1 MALAAY
7 SPPSLAAPASSITHY
22 GVTWTFD
29 KAYEAGQFAT
39 GDWWVVGPVNVTAVT
54 PAPAAGRNGS
64 AVNPRGGRQGYDN
77 RGGEYDTTDN
87 VSFPRTLQADQ
98 SLVSSVSKPE
108 GVDVKNAGALRSQ
121 AVLTVVSGPLAE
133 STLRPAYAG
142 TYKRYFPASRVDW
155 TILPNLPA
163 PSSKPNGTN
172 LLRYSDRPHI
182 DHLSSWTIQNSCA
195 EENWLNGVGHPCY
208 GRDYADFIS
217 QAATYVMLDTP
228 ERNELALSLIQLGID
243 NYGVIKAG
251 GNFAPN
257 GGHHSGRKWPVVFA
271 ARLLNDCEMLRA
283 GSDFDD
289 DTFGED
295 GHTYYGANSTALF
308 GWDCGGGHGTYL
320 QNGCSGSGAKDCR
333 DPAGQVDACPDY
345 RNCCTSSVW
354 VGQMLA
360 ALMIGSKSIWN
371 HDPFFDY
378 VDRWMDGGVSGGGSA
393 AGAFVQQMWTLYRDA
408 LPSSPPLPAT
418 CGGTGTGGSGGAGGS
433 GGSSSAGTGGAAG
446 SGASGAS
453 GGDSGSGSGATGGGG
468 ASGSSGGTTTGSG
481 GLGGAGASDAGIAGS
496 NNGSARPSTGG
507 ESGCGCRVIASNAR
521 GGALLALL
529 GCLLAFRR
537 ILQRRRW
544 ARREFYLGTAGVD
557 SHPSS
562 TLT

>member
-1 MALAAY
+1 VAVLVALAAHS
-7 SPPSLAAPASSITHY
+7 SPLLAAPASSISQY
-22 GVTWTFD
+22 GITWTFD

-54 PAPAAGRNGS
+54 PAPATGRNGS
-64 AVNPRGGRQGYDN
+64 SVNPRGGRQGYDN
-77 RGGEYDTTDN
+77 RGGEFDTADN
-87 VSFPRTLQADQ
+87 VTFPRVLQADQ

-108 GVDVKNAGALRSQ
+108 GVDVKNAGAMKAQ
-121 AVLTVVSGPLAE
+121 AVLTVVSAPPAE

-142 TYKRYFPASRVDW
+142 TYKRYFAASRVDW
-155 TILPNLPA
+155 AILPKLPA
-163 PSSKPNGTN
+163 PSSKPNGAN
-172 LLRYSDRPHI
+172 LLRYADRPHI

-195 EENWLNGVGHPCY
+195 EENWINGVGHPCY

-217 QAATYVMLDTP
+217 QAAAYVMLDTP

-271 ARLLNDCEMLRA
+271 ARLLNDCEMLRV
-283 GSDFDD
+283 GTDFDA

-295 GHTYYGANSTALF
+295 GHTYYGTNSTALF
-308 GWDCGGGHGTYL
+308 GWECGGGHGTYF

-371 HDPFFDY
+371 HNPFFDY
-378 VDRWMDGGVSGGGSA
+378 VDRWMDGSVSGGGSA

-408 LPSSPPLPAT
+408 LPPSPPLPAT
-418 CGGTGTGGSGGAGGS
+418 CGGTAGTGGTGGSAGAGTNGASGSAGS
-433 GGSSSAGTGGAAG
+433 GIAG
-446 SGASGAS
+446 SGASGGT
-453 GGDSGSGSGATGGGG
+453 GGDSGSGSGATGGNG
-468 ASGSSGGTTTGSG
+468 ASSGASAGTGPASGGQGGTG
-481 GLGGAGASDAGIAGS
+481 AASDAGLSGS
-496 NNGSARPSTGG
+496 NSGNTGPTAG
-507 ESGCGCRVIASNAR
+507 DDGGCGCRLIAKGRPSA
-521 GGALLALL
+521 ALLAALGLFFALL
-529 GCLLAFRR
+529 
-537 ILQRRRW
+537 RRR
-544 ARREFYLGTAGVD
+544 ALRVT
-557 SHPSS
+557 S
-562 TLT
+562 